1 MLNFPWQS
9 PDAKP
14 IRMPTFALLI
24 LVLLPLLASAAVKP
38 VKSPNDQ
45 SDYRY
50 LTLNNGLQVLLVSDP
65 KADMA
70 AASLDVAVG
79 SADDPDDR
87 AGLAH
92 FLEHMLFLGT
102 EKYPEPGEY
111 QQFIKSHGGTHN
123 AFTAFQDT
131 NFFFDIQADQLEPAL
146 DRFAQQFSAPLF
158 TSKLV
163 DRERQAVHSE
173 FSSGLKDDSRRVYSA
188 KKAIA
193 NPDSAFSKFSV
204 GNQTTLANTSARPL
218 RPDLV
223 RFWRQHYSANLM
235 TLAVYG
241 PQSLDQL
248 AAMVKPR
255 FSAIEN
261 RHLSAST
268 HAKPIYKPGQLP
280 ELLKVHSLKDMR
292 SLSLSFPIPSQRD
305 FYHSKP
311 DDYIANL
318 LGHEGPGSLLDT
330 LKKAGLVDGLSA
342 GTGMD
347 SGQQATLEI
356 SMSLTPDGLAQR
368 NRIIQL
374 TFAYIDKIRQHG
386 IDKQRFEEMKRLA
399 QINFRFRER
408 PSPIRQV
415 SRLSMQLQH
424 VNPRDVVQAAWIM
437 DEYAPQRYRAILKRL
452 TPDNVLITVVSP
464 EQLPDNARKTRWYDA
479 AYTVTSLD
487 PATLAGQP
495 NQALASQ
502 LALPAP
508 NPFIPDDLALVPGQS
523 MPHPIL
529 LGSRA
534 DQGLKVWFARDTRF
548 DTPKANVYLS
558 LRSPATMASARNHVL
573 TQLLV
578 DAINNNLNA
587 YAYPAQLAGLDYRV
601 YTHLRGVTIRVG
613 GYSSKLHTLL
623 NRILTQVANPD
634 ITRQRFE
641 IARQNL
647 IDGLRNQSQERPVQQ
662 ASEFLQSALIEGTW
676 TTAEKLSAARSVT
689 LDDLRD
695 FAHELTAKVDPVML
709 VHGNVTE
716 AGALNLA
723 ALARALVT
731 SDSQFV
737 KVPRSQVR
745 DLPSGETDVSLT
757 VSHPD
762 TGYLLYMQGRNT
774 SFAERADYRL
784 LGQILS
790 SPFYEEIRTNK
801 QLGYVVY
808 ATPYE
813 MLETPALGF
822 IVQSPGATGEEIDN
836 AARSFVRTF
845 TQTLEDMSD
854 ADLTREKQAVISKLL
869 EQDRQ
874 LGDVSERYWQE
885 IDRSED
891 NFDSRE
897 KLADAVRSVSA
908 KQLLERY
915 KTSVLKRRSSLKIV
929 TTSAKTDSG
938 EVMTYLRKQPP
949 VN

>member
-1 MLNFPWQS
+1 MLNRPRPLPERTPARLS
-9 PDAKP
+9 LA
-14 IRMPTFALLI
+14 TLLL
-24 LVLLPLLASAAVKP
+24 LVLLPLFASAAITP

-45 SDYRY
+45 SSYRY
-50 LTLNNGLQVLLVSDP
+50 LKLDNGLQVLLVSDP

-102 EKYPEPGEY
+102 KKYPKPGEY

-131 NFFFDIQADQLEPAL
+131 NYFFDIQADQLEPAL

-158 TSKLV
+158 TSELV

-173 FSSGLKDDSRRVYSA
+173 FSSGLKDDGRRVYSA

-204 GNQTTLANTSARPL
+204 GNQTTLANTDARPL

-223 RFWRQHYSANLM
+223 RFWKTHYSANLM

-241 PQSLDQL
+241 PQSLDTL
-248 AAMVKPR
+248 AEMVKPR
-255 FSAIEN
+255 FNAVEN
-261 RHLSAST
+261 RHLTAST
-268 HAKPIYKPGQLP
+268 HTQPIYKPEQLP
-280 ELLKVHSLKDMR
+280 ELLKVHSLKDLR
-292 SLSLSFPIPSQRD
+292 SLSLSFPIPSQRA

-311 DDYIANL
+311 DNYVANL

-330 LKKAGLVDGLSA
+330 LKKAGLVEGLSA

-347 SGQQATLEI
+347 TGQQSTLEI
-356 SMSLTPDGLAQR
+356 SMSLTPKGLTQR

-374 TFAYIDKIRQHG
+374 TFAYIDKIRQQG
-386 IDKQRFEEMKRLA
+386 ISQQRFDEMKRLA
-399 QINFRFRER
+399 QIDFRFRER
-408 PSPIRQV
+408 PSPIQEV
-415 SRLSMQLQH
+415 SHLSMQLQH
-424 VNPRDVVQAAWIM
+424 VDPEDVVQAPWIM
-437 DEYAPQRYRAILKRL
+437 DKYAPQRYRDILKRL
-452 TPDNVLITVVSP
+452 TPDNVLVTVVSP
-464 EQLPDNARKTRWYDA
+464 QALPDDAARTRWYDA
-479 AYTVTSLD
+479 AYNVASLD
-487 PATLAGQP
+487 PATLSGQP
-495 NQALASQ
+495 DPSLASQ
-502 LALPAP
+502 LALPEP
-508 NPFIPDDLALVPGQS
+508 NPFIPDDLALVPGKS
-523 MPHPIL
+523 MPHPVKL
-529 LGSRA
+529 RSGS
-534 DQGLKVWFARDTRF
+534 DHGFELWFARDTRF

-558 LRSPATMASARNHVL
+558 LRSPATTASARNHVL

-601 YTHLRGVTIRVG
+601 YTHLRGITVRVG

-623 NRILTQVANPD
+623 NRILTQVAHPE

-676 TTAEKLSAARSVT
+676 TTAEKLSAAQSVT

-695 FAHELTAKVDPVML
+695 FAHQLTKKVDPVML

-723 ALARALVT
+723 ALTQAIVT
-731 SDSQFV
+731 PDSQFV
-737 KVPRSQVR
+737 TVPRSQVR
-745 DLPSGETDVSLT
+745 NLPNGETDVSLT

-762 TGYLLYMQGRNT
+762 TGYLLYMQGRDT
-774 SFAERADYRL
+774 SFSERATYRL

-790 SPFYEEIRTNK
+790 SPFTKRSVPTSSW
-801 QLGYVVY
+801 
-808 ATPYE
+808 ATWFMQRRMKCWRRLPW
-813 MLETPALGF
+813 AL
-822 IVQSPGATGEEIDN
+822 SCSLPGP
-836 AARSFVRTF
+836 
-845 TQTLEDMSD
+845 
-854 ADLTREKQAVISKLL
+854 
-869 EQDRQ
+869 
-874 LGDVSERYWQE
+874 
-885 IDRSED
+885 
-891 NFDSRE
+891 
-897 KLADAVRSVSA
+897 AVRKS
-908 KQLLERY
+908 
-915 KTSVLKRRSSLKIV
+915 TTRRGRL
-929 TTSAKTDSG
+929 
-938 EVMTYLRKQPP
+938 
-949 VN
+949 